1 MLPFT
6 RFSIRA
12 AGALTLAVCL
22 LGAPGCGAQRPREA
36 QQVVPELKLE
46 GVRFRVFRGE
56 ALRVAGEART
66 ASLRRDS
73 SEVALRDLVATLP
86 RDGGDVR
93 ITAAEG
99 EGVLASRTF
108 EATGDVV
115 VAQGDTVGRTTAAR
129 YLPEGGEKGLVR
141 GDRPVVVE
149 GPGYRLEGPRFT
161 LDPASGVIAIEG
173 GATLEAGVPGE
184 R

>member
-73 SEVALRDLVATLP
+73 SQVTLRELQATLP
-86 RDGGDVR
+86 RSGEDVR

-99 EGVLASRTF
+99 EGVLTSRTF
-108 EATGDVV
+108 EAPGAVL
-115 VAQGDTVGRTTAAR
+115 VAQGDTVARTTGAR
-129 YLPEGGEKGLVR
+129 YLPQVGEEGLIR

-149 GPGYRLEGPRFT
+149 GRGYRLEGPRFT

-173 GATLEAGVPGE
+173 GATLVAGLAEA